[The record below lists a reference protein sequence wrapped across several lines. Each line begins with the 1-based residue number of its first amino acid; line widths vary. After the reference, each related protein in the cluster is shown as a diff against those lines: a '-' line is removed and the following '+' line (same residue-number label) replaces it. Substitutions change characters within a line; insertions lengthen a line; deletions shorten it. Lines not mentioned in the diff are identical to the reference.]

1 MNYPV
6 NPLFQDLHRQMEHLD
21 NVKAMAAESDIDV
34 RSKLLGLARDI
45 ELKISGLRDEARR
58 LGFDRTDVELILS
71 SISKHRTEQRLRDQV
86 AEDEIDRDYPAFT
99 KFRKAE

>member
-6 NPLFQDLHRQMEHLD
+6 NPLFQDLHRQIEHLD
-21 NVKAMAAESDIDV
+21 NVKAMAAESDVDV

-58 LGFDRTDVELILS
+58 LGFNRTDVDLILS
-71 SISKHRTEQRLRDQV
+71 SISKHRAEQRLRDQV
-86 AEDEIDRDYPAFT
+86 AEDEIDRDYPAFA

>member
-21 NVKAMAAESDIDV
+21 NVRTMAAGSDIDV
-34 RSKLLGLARDI
+34 RSKLLALARDI

-86 AEDEIDRDYPAFT
+86 AEDEIDRDYPAFA
-99 KFRKAE
+99 KFRKAD

>member
-1 MNYPV
+1 
-6 NPLFQDLHRQMEHLD
+6 MEHLD
-21 NVKAMAAESDIDV
+21 NVRTMAAGSDIDV
-34 RSKLLGLARDI
+34 RSKLLALARDI

-86 AEDEIDRDYPAFT
+86 AEDEIDRDYPAFA
-99 KFRKAE
+99 KFRKAD